1 MSRGLK
7 ILARELQC
15 PVIALSQLNRSVESR
30 TDKRPVLSD
39 LRESGSIEQ
48 DADLVAFIYRDEYY
62 DRESEREGEADII
75 IAKHRNGAIGDVVL
89 TFQKEYPKFLN
100 YAGERFQ

>member
-1 MSRGLK
+1 M
-7 ILARELQC
+7 
-15 PVIALSQLNRSVESR
+15 
-30 TDKRPVLSD
+30 LSD
-39 LRESGSIEQ
+39 LRESGAIEQ

-75 IAKHRNGAIGDVVL
+75 IAKHRNGAIGEVTL

-100 YAGERFQ
+100 FAGSERFA